1 MLGGL
6 AENKE
11 LGTNCHIQALTAAR
25 AAAQGSV
32 CSVSSRRFAPEMCKN
47 VRMRVTTTDK
57 QQAINNSMSLKP

>member
-32 CSVSSRRFAPEMCKN
+32 CSVSSRRFAPEMCKRAHARYN
-47 VRMRVTTTDK
+47 DR
-57 QQAINNSMSLKP
+57 